1 MPLESGKSSFAAQQ
15 AQSYKLA
22 KLPDRAPGVQ
32 ERFFIRYIGKDEEGN
47 KIIGDLSPALVFTNA
62 GLETKVFPAP
72 SLTLTAQSFSYLA
85 AWEKPSSSVY
95 PNYLYTEVYEST
107 TLNNFTAQQL
117 TDPAVGGMGTFTS
130 NSVVIPTGASLTLR
144 YVKIRHVMT
153 SNGVLVYSPL
163 SAAATVTPTTPD
175 ASDQTPPDVP
185 TGFAATGYNDTTD
198 PSGNTGYVLLSWTA
212 SSASDVKGYT
222 VKFGR
227 TASTLDTYMTFG
239 KVTNG
244 RLDNL
249 RAGTTYYFAIASN
262 DGVNNS
268 TFSSTISASVPA
280 DATAPVAPTGLSAVA
295 GLNNIIAY
303 WNRNSETDVDLG
315 RGTYQFQLATAN
327 TFLPANILYDKS
339 GSATVAS
346 FTGLTTGTTYYIRVR
361 AIDSTGNLGAWSSA
375 ASATPGTV
383 SAQTLL
389 TSGTIVGD
397 LIAADTIVGSKII
410 SDSIDANRLKT
421 NTALVGVLNVG
432 ATNGITI
439 DGNSANRSIY
449 IGAGTYGNANTP
461 FYAAN
466 VSGIGKFSLG
476 DKLTWDGANLAISG
490 AVNITSNTTLG
501 ADLGIINANGT
512 IYLGASKFSTND
524 RILLNSGGL
533 FAYPSGSNTPNF
545 ALSNDGTAVFRNSI
559 STGGTYPLVL
569 DGQNDRI
576 VFSNGGAGFTLD
588 QDAETVT
595 TYTITGYTTDTGDAD
610 DFWYSRYYA
619 TWTPVYST
627 SVTEANSISLKRT
640 ASGGAQPSVTLSTA
654 GTGFTRIKNVS
665 SDTSMS
671 EILLSDG
678 GIQLNAGVKGGY
690 KIENLASDPHLTYTG
705 VNNGTG
711 AEIGVSLIIKSDGTL
726 TTGRAF
732 YKSGASETSITST
745 STASTN
751 IWKSVGLIGDIIFS
765 TAD

>member
-1 MPLESGKSSFAAQQ
+1 VGLEPGNSLFKAQQ
-15 AQSYKLA
+15 SQSYKIA
-22 KLPDRAPGVQ
+22 KLPDRSPGIQ

-47 KIIGDLSPALVFTNA
+47 KIVGDLSPALVFTNA

-72 SLTLTAQSFSYLA
+72 TLTLTAQSFSYLA

-95 PNYLYTEVYEST
+95 PNYLYTEVFESI
-107 TLNNFTAQQL
+107 TLSNFTAQQL
-117 TDPAVGGMGTFTS
+117 TDPAVSGMGTFTS
-130 NSVVIPTGASLTLR
+130 NSVVIPTGASLALR

-163 SAAATVTPTTPD
+163 STAVSTTPTTPD

-185 TGFAATGYNDTTD
+185 SGFAATGYNDSTD
-198 PSGNTGYVLLSWTA
+198 PSGNTGYVLLSWNA
-212 SSASDVKGYT
+212 SAASDVKGYT

-239 KVTNG
+239 KVTSG

-249 RAGTTYYFAIASN
+249 RAGTTYYFSIASN

-268 TFSSTISASVPA
+268 TFSSTISAAIPV

-327 TFLPANILYDKS
+327 TFIPASILYDKS

-346 FTGLTTGTTYYIRVR
+346 FTGLTTGTTYYVRVR
-361 AIDSTGNLGAWSSA
+361 AIDSTGNLGAFSSA
-375 ASATPGTV
+375 VSATPGKA
-383 SAQTLL
+383 SAQDLL

-397 LIAADTIVGSKII
+397 LIASNTIVGSSILT
-410 SDSIDANRLKT
+410 DSLDANKIKT

-432 ATNGITI
+432 ANNAITI
-439 DGNSANRSIY
+439 DGNSTNKSIY

-466 VSGIGKFSLG
+466 EAGIGRFSLG
-476 DKLTWDGANLAISG
+476 NKLTWDGANLAISG
-490 AVNITSNTTLG
+490 AVNITSNTTLE
-501 ADLGIINANGT
+501 ADLGLTNPSGT
-512 IYLGASKFSTND
+512 IYLGATKTLSNA

-533 FAYPSGSNTPNF
+533 FAYPSGSNTANF
-545 ALSNDGTAVFRNSI
+545 ALSNDGTAIFRNSI
-559 STGGTYPLVL
+559 STGGQYPLVL
-569 DGQNDRI
+569 DGSNDRI

-588 QDAETVT
+588 QDSETIT
-595 TYTITGYTTDTGDAD
+595 TYTITGYTNDTGSAD
-610 DFWYSRYYA
+610 DFWYGRYYS
-619 TWTPVYST
+619 TWSPVYST

-640 ASGGAQPSVTLSTA
+640 STSGAQPSITLSAA
-654 GTGFTRIKNVS
+654 GTGFSRIKNVS
-665 SDTSMS
+665 SGLATS
-671 EILLSDG
+671 EIVLQDG
-678 GIQLNAGVKGGY
+678 GILFNGQKGGY
-690 KIENLASDPHLTYTG
+690 KRENLATTPHYTWSG
-705 VNNGTG
+705 INSGSG
-711 AEIGVSLIIKSDGTL
+711 AEIGVSLVIKSDGTL

-732 YKSGASETSITST
+732 YKSGASESSITST

-751 IWKSVGLIGDIIFS
+751 VWKDVGLIGDIIFS

>member
-1 MPLESGKSSFAAQQ
+1 
-15 AQSYKLA
+15 
-22 KLPDRAPGVQ
+22 
-32 ERFFIRYIGKDEEGN
+32 
-47 KIIGDLSPALVFTNA
+47 
-62 GLETKVFPAP
+62 
-72 SLTLTAQSFSYLA
+72 LTAQSFSYLA

-107 TLNNFTAQQL
+107 TLNNFTVQQL
-117 TDPAVGGMGTFTS
+117 TNPAVAGMGTFTS
-130 NSVVIPTGASLTLR
+130 NSVVIPTGSSLTLR
-144 YVKIRHVMT
+144 YVKIRHVMI
-153 SNGVLVYSPL
+153 SNGELVYSPL
-163 SAAATVTPTTPD
+163 SSAATVTPTTPD

-185 TGFAATGYNDTTD
+185 AGFSATGYNDSTD

-212 SSASDVKGYT
+212 STASDVKGYT

-303 WNRNSETDVDLG
+303 WNRNSEADVDLG

-361 AIDSTGNLGAWSSA
+361 AIDSTGNVGAWSSV

-383 SAQTLL
+383 SAQSLL

-432 ATNGITI
+432 AATGGITI
-439 DGNSANRSIY
+439 DGSSANRSIY
-449 IGAGTYGNANTP
+449 IGAGTYGNANTA

-466 VSGIGKFSLG
+466 VAGVGKFSLG

-490 AVNITSNTTLG
+490 AVSITSNTTLG
-501 ADLGIINANGT
+501 ADLGIINSSGT
-512 IYLGASKFSTND
+512 IYLGATKSNSND

-533 FAYPSGSNTPNF
+533 FAYPTGSNTPNF
-545 ALSNDGTAVFRNSI
+545 ALSNDGTAIFRNSI

-569 DGQNDRI
+569 DGANDRI

-588 QDAETVT
+588 QDSETIT
-595 TYTITGYTTDTGDAD
+595 TYTITGYTSDTGSPD
-610 DFWYSRYYA
+610 DFWYNRYYSV
-619 TWTPVYST
+619 WSPVYST

-640 ASGGAQPSVTLSTA
+640 SGSGAQPSITLSTA

-665 SDTSMS
+665 SSS
-671 EILLSDG
+671 GSPESQILLSDG
-678 GIQLNAGVKGGY
+678 GILLDGSKGGY
-690 KIENLASDPHLTYTG
+690 KINNLAGAAHLTYNG
-705 VNNGTG
+705 VANGTG
-711 AEIGVSLIIKSDGTL
+711 AEIGVPILIKSDGTL

-732 YKSGASETSITST
+732 YKSGASETSITTGSYWP
-745 STASTN
+745 SM
-751 IWKSVGLIGDIIFS
+751 GQIGDIIFS

>member
-1 MPLESGKSSFAAQQ
+1 MGLEPGNSLYTAQQ

-107 TLNNFTAQQL
+107 TLNNFTVQQL
-117 TDPAVGGMGTFTS
+117 TNSAVAGMGTFTS
-130 NSVVIPTGASLTLR
+130 NSVVIPTGSSLTLR

-153 SNGVLVYSPL
+153 SNGELVYSPL
-163 SAAATVTPTTPD
+163 SSAATVTPTTPD

-185 TGFAATGYNDTTD
+185 VGFAATGYNDSTD

-212 SSASDVKGYT
+212 STASDVKGYT

-303 WNRNSETDVDLG
+303 WSRNSEADVDLG

-346 FTGLTTGTTYYIRVR
+346 FTGLTTGTAYYIRVR
-361 AIDSTGNLGAWSSA
+361 AIDSTGNVGAWSSV

-383 SAQTLL
+383 SAQSLL

-432 ATNGITI
+432 AAIGGITI
-439 DGNSANRSIY
+439 DGASANKSIY
-449 IGAGTYGNANTP
+449 IGAGTYANANTA

-466 VSGIGKFSLG
+466 VAGIGKFSLG

-501 ADLGIINANGT
+501 ADLGIINSSGT
-512 IYLGASKFSTND
+512 IYLGATKSNSNA

-533 FAYPSGSNTPNF
+533 FAYPSGSDTPNF
-545 ALSNDGTAVFRNSI
+545 ALSNDGTAIFRNSI

-569 DGQNDRI
+569 DGANDRI

-588 QDAETVT
+588 QDSETVT
-595 TYTITGYTTDTGDAD
+595 TYTITGYTSDTGSPD
-610 DFWYSRYYA
+610 DFWYNRYYS
-619 TWTPVYST
+619 TWSPVYTT

-640 ASGGAQPSVTLSTA
+640 SGSGAQPSITLSTA

-665 SDTSMS
+665 SSS
-671 EILLSDG
+671 GSPESQILLSDG
-678 GIQLNAGVKGGY
+678 GILLDGSKGGY
-690 KIENLASDPHLTYTG
+690 KINNLAGAAHLTYNG
-705 VNNGTG
+705 VKDSTG
-711 AEIGVSLIIKSDGTL
+711 AEIGVPILIKSDGTL

-732 YKSGASETSITST
+732 YKSGASETSITTGSYWP
-745 STASTN
+745 SM
-751 IWKSVGLIGDIIFS
+751 GQIGDIIFS